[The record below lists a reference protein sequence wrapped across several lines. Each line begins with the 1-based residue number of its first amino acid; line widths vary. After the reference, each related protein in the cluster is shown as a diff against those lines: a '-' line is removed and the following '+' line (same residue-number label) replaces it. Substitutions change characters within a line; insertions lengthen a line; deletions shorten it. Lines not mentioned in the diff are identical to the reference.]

1 MLNLRARAVP
11 LFQKVRDEV
20 QGKAVDYGLTPPS
33 PSNMAPVSP
42 ITSRQRAASVPEDPS
57 AVRTATDVLVALS
70 TDRATTDA
78 RYTRTVVTQYVQTK
92 LQHGRSK
99 DEVSSKL
106 ADIERTV
113 LLAMRERDTG
123 RLAEVAIVFVSVRS
137 EYRLR
142 PSAVL
147 ARTIRSAQR
156 RALIEAEAA
165 AEAEQAQAAEV
176 LPPPPYVTTPPV
188 YTAALPL
195 PVETEPPV
203 YVREEVVVEDAGV
216 VGPPLKA

>member
-1 MLNLRARAVP
+1 
-11 LFQKVRDEV
+11 
-20 QGKAVDYGLTPPS
+20 
-33 PSNMAPVSP
+33 MA
-42 ITSRQRAASVPEDPS
+42 IT
-57 AVRTATDVLVALS
+57 
-70 TDRATTDA
+70 
-78 RYTRTVVTQYVQTK
+78 
-92 LQHGRSK
+92 
-99 DEVSSKL
+99 
-106 ADIERTV
+106 
-113 LLAMRERDTG
+113 
-123 RLAEVAIVFVSVRS
+123 FVSVRS

-165 AEAEQAQAAEV
+165 AEAEQAQAAEI

-203 YVREEVVVEDAGV
+203 YVREEEVVVEDAGV